1 MTGIDYR
8 TKAYAQTIITYA
20 AQGASSGDIRGV
32 CESKI
37 LRRSRFCPHWTTA
50 GHHPGRVPGAF
61 QQRGKAEGGVRP
73 RAFRPSARVIR
84 GNWPDAMA
92 GLRSRFARAATP
104 ISIQYFTAN
113 TGQRLFLNTFSVTEP
128 KTPRVKPLRP

>member
-1 MTGIDYR
+1 
-8 TKAYAQTIITYA
+8 
-20 AQGASSGDIRGV
+20 
-32 CESKI
+32 
-37 LRRSRFCPHWTTA
+37 
-50 GHHPGRVPGAF
+50 
-61 QQRGKAEGGVRP
+61 
-73 RAFRPSARVIR
+73 VIR

>member
-1 MTGIDYR
+1 MTAMDYR
-8 TKAYAQTIITYA
+8 KKAYAQTIIAYA
-20 AQGASSGDIRGV
+20 TQGASSGDMRGV

-37 LRRSRFCPHWTTA
+37 LRRSRFCAHWTTA
-50 GHHPGRVPGAF
+50 GHRLGPVPGAF

-73 RAFRPSARVIR
+73 AHSGISARD
-84 GNWPDAMA
+84 PLQLA
-92 GLRSRFARAATP
+92 GLRSRVARAAAP

-113 TGQRLFLNTFSVTEP
+113 TGQGLFLNTFSVTEP